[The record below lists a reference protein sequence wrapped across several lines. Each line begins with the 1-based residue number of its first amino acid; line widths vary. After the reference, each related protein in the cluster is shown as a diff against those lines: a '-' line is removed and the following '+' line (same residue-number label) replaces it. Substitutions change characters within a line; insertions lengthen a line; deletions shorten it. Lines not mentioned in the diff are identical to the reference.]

1 MYPHDVEPWEPNLT
15 TLTQFGRK
23 WQDMIDSNTPV
34 PTPDTKRYAQK
45 VGVFEGAGYSL
56 KGVYRPTH
64 DCRMRSNQTPNFCP
78 VCQRALR
85 KLIEFYT
92 K

>member
-1 MYPHDVEPWEPNLT
+1 
-15 TLTQFGRK
+15 
-23 WQDMIDSNTPV
+23 
-34 PTPDTKRYAQK
+34 
-45 VGVFEGAGYSL
+45 GYSL

-64 DCRMRSNQTPNFCP
+64 DCRMRSNQTPDFCP